1 VLNVAMAANVKQV
14 VLSHHD
20 PEHDD
25 DFLDALEARCQDQ
38 VRAAGSDLN
47 VLAAAEGLEIYL
59 PEAADQVPE
68 NNSAQAPFTRF
79 RPARI
84 LIADDDPGLVRYV
97 EAVLRKDKYQL
108 FSALNGKDAI
118 RLALEEQPDLILLDV
133 MMPRLSGFEVARR
146 IRENPG
152 LQEVPI
158 IMFTARADEEDIV
171 RSFESGVNDYINKP
185 AKPSVLRSRVRHW
198 LMRSDQGAEDREG
211 RTDAKITNDQGGADY
226 SEKPCSRR

>member
-25 DFLDALEARCQDQ
+25 DFLDGLEARCQDQ
-38 VRAAGSDLN
+38 VRTAGSDLN
-47 VLAAAEGLEIYL
+47 VVVAAEGLEIYL

-108 FSALNGKDAI
+108 FSALNGKEAI

-211 RTDAKITNDQGGADY
+211 RTDAKTTDDEA
-226 SEKPCSRR
+226 